1 MLSGE
6 QSGRELQSNRN
17 GKGED
22 QGGGG
27 GEVYGEL
34 KEAGWLAANS
44 IIGVR
49 EKCKTLRVSNLDK

>member
-6 QSGRELQSNRN
+6 QSGRELQSNRS

-27 GEVYGEL
+27 GRYMDNL
-34 KEAGWLAANS
+34 KKLADWQL
-44 IIGVR
+44 IQ
-49 EKCKTLRVSNLDK
+49 